1 MTVAN
6 GKGQVHTEADD
17 TSSQQVAVLR
27 GPGVNVDRR
36 RLGWIVISLV
46 LTALAVTSAAL
57 FAVGAH
63 QNSQIDQL
71 HSQGVPIEAK
81 VTGCL
86 GLLGG
91 SGSNA
96 AGYDCQITYVLA
108 GHRYNEPVPGQS
120 LRHPGSTVR
129 VVVAAGD
136 PALLATANGLAGEHA
151 SWHVFI
157 LPVVLLALLAGG
169 IAVVVVRRRSAHRR

>member
-1 MTVAN
+1 MSTWIGA
-6 GKGQVHTEADD
+6 GWGG
-17 TSSQQVAVLR
+17 SSSA
-27 GPGVNVDRR
+27 
-36 RLGWIVISLV
+36 LV
-46 LTALAVTSAAL
+46 LVALAVTSAAL
-57 FAVGAH
+57 FAVGA
-63 QNSQIDQL
+63 QRTARSTSC
-71 HSQGVPIEAK
+71 HSQGVPVEAK

-96 AGYDCQITYVLA
+96 AGYDCQVTYVVA

-136 PALLATANGLAGEHA
+136 PALLPRPTAGQREHA

-169 IAVVVVRRRSAHRR
+169 IAVVVVRRRSAHRA